1 MSGFRILSLSILVVS
16 ATALLACAAP
26 VTEQER
32 IGFISDYSTL
42 RKVKDNAY
50 LYTGPRVNEY
60 SMFMI
65 EGPQMLFDNKTAD
78 GERVFSDDEIQ
89 QLATYFRVRLKK
101 VLTEDGAYT
110 IVDRPASGVATIR
123 LAITA
128 LDATFGAL
136 NLTIYTKVTGAGLG
150 GAAME
155 GEMVDSMTQEQLA
168 AAVQWGSG
176 SRILR
181 AGITKFGD
189 AKIQIN
195 QWTAN
200 LRQRI
205 DIAHAESADQLVGQ
219 LPKI

>member
-78 GERVFSDDEIQ
+78 VNACS
-89 QLATYFRVRLKK
+89 
-101 VLTEDGAYT
+101 
-110 IVDRPASGVATIR
+110 
-123 LAITA
+123 
-128 LDATFGAL
+128 
-136 NLTIYTKVTGAGLG
+136 
-150 GAAME
+150 AM
-155 GEMVDSMTQEQLA
+155 MRS
-168 AAVQWGSG
+168 S
-176 SRILR
+176 
-181 AGITKFGD
+181 
-189 AKIQIN
+189 N
-195 QWTAN
+195 
-200 LRQRI
+200 
-205 DIAHAESADQLVGQ
+205 
-219 LPKI
+219 